1 MGTAPGNSMK
11 KALFALLPLL
21 LMCGCVMVPYGY
33 GLRKDPYHGGE
44 KVIGERRDAEGNVVE
59 KVIRRNMEMYV
70 CAVGFSA
77 EGFCARGG
85 FYYSRYVLDTPA
97 GRKSI
102 WQISHFPM
110 LSTDVID
117 DAVPIEGSGRWLLRK
132 SRLRHDNSDEADLR
146 LVLYSPAEGVV
157 WDKTFRH
164 CRYRNYVTEGPW
176 SLVDGGRA
184 ITVHFADGGE
194 KRLKLASDPVTDDA
208 IAW

>member
-1 MGTAPGNSMK
+1 MK

-21 LMCGCVMVPYGY
+21 LMSGCVPIPYGY

-44 KVIGERRDAEGNVVE
+44 KVIGERKDAGGNVVE
-59 KVIRRNMEMYV
+59 QVIRRNMEMYV

-85 FYYSRYVLDTPA
+85 FYYSRYVLDTPD

-102 WQISHFPM
+102 WKISHFPM

-117 DAVPIEGSGRWLLRK
+117 DAVPVEGSGRWLLRK
-132 SRLRHDNSDEADLR
+132 SRLRDDNSDEVDLR
-146 LVLYSPAEGVV
+146 LVLYSPTEGVV

-164 CRYRNYVTEGPW
+164 CRRGSYGTAGPW
-176 SLVDGGRA
+176 RLDDSGRVV
-184 ITVHFADGGE
+184 TVYFADGGE